1 MRDADQA
8 GRLQRGHATAPAA
21 PAVSV
26 QRRHV
31 ANVSRWRWSQ
41 QGGAPIAPPGDGV
54 RLIEGYVVDIASPG
68 QGGPRILLAPIRIS
82 GLSPQATPIRVRV
95 TLRGDQTLPSPGQ
108 AVALKGMVNAP
119 PPPASAALQSCPTPA
134 ARRA

>member
-21 PAVSV
+21 AALPL

-41 QGGAPIAPPGDGV
+41 QGGAPIAPP
-54 RLIEGYVVDIASPG
+54 VDQRGP
-68 QGGPRILLAPIRIS
+68 PRIAGPGPDSGAKPRGPI
-82 GLSPQATPIRVRV
+82 GW
-95 TLRGDQTLPSPGQ
+95 PG
-108 AVALKGMVNAP
+108 
-119 PPPASAALQSCPTPA
+119 
-134 ARRA
+134 